1 MWQERKEKT
10 KQKRNTTSPSCAP
23 TNSFLTG
30 VESWMGGIIQ
40 ANTYCFFFSLLTG
53 QHMRAAWNLTSDT
66 GLYVTLWTLPGTV
79 WLYTFMNHMAITFPC
94 HSWLT
99 SGNYHG
105 NPLAASSTKEIQP
118 RYYVTWLNWVSWEAL
133 LFSPPAS
140 VSRSERRTSYAP
152 MDPKN
157 RTSVMNCKPRR
168 LTPSLSWC
176 LYLNWDLWNLEVCSL
191 LY

>member
-23 TNSFLTG
+23 ANSFLTG
-30 VESWMGGIIQ
+30 VESGMGGIIQ

-53 QHMRAAWNLTSDT
+53 QHMRAAWNPTSDT

-105 NPLAASSTKEIQP
+105 NPLAASSTKRSNPDTALPGWIEFPGKRSSFLPQP
-118 RYYVTWLNWVSWEAL
+118 VS
-133 LFSPPAS
+133 P
-140 VSRSERRTSYAP
+140 RSERRTSYAP

-157 RTSVMNCKPRR
+157 CTSVMNCKPRR

-176 LYLNWDLWNLEVCSL
+176 LYLNWDLWNLEVSSL